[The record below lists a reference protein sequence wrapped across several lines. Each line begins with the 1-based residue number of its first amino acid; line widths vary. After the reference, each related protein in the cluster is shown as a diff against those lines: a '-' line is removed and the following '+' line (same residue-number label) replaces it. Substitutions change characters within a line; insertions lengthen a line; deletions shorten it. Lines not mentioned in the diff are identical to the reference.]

1 MFKDYSQINYPADV
15 PKYRRSLYRAN
26 WQLLTKKTGRL
37 LLLAGDQRIEH
48 LNEDFFGPEIDLAD
62 NDPEHLLAIA
72 NKSEIGAVA
81 VHYGLASRYGEVY
94 RHSNYVIKLNG
105 KTNLLPGD
113 ADSRLLATVDQS
125 IELSKQAGFKLT
137 GVGYT
142 IYLGSQYEGRMLAEA
157 AEVIRQAHDNGLLAI
172 LWIYPKGVNVKDE
185 EAVATIAG
193 ATGVAISLGA
203 DFVKVKLPK
212 PLTAKSVER
221 IVGAAGLTRVVF
233 AGGASY
239 STDKLL
245 KDTESQLK
253 AGGAGLA
260 IGRNA
265 HQRSEAEAVK
275 LLNGLAT
282 MIYEGKSAK
291 EVLEDMN
298 SQKKSKKSSLRKKK

>member
-15 PKYRRSLYRAN
+15 PKYRRALYRTN

-48 LNEDFFGPEIDLAD
+48 LNEDFFGPEIDAAD
-62 NDPEHLLAIA
+62 NNPEHLLTIA

-81 VHYGLASRYGEVY
+81 VHYGLASRYGETY
-94 RHSNYVIKLNG
+94 RRINYVIKLNG

-113 ADSRLLATVDQS
+113 SDSRLLATVDQA
-125 IELSKQAGFKLT
+125 IELSKQAGFRLT

-157 AEVIRQAHDNGLLAI
+157 SEVIRQAHDNGLLAI
-172 LWIYPKGVNVKDE
+172 LWVYPKGVNVKNE
-185 EAVATIAG
+185 EAVETIAG

-203 DFVKVKLPK
+203 DFVKVKLPQ
-212 PLTAKSVER
+212 PLNAKNIER
-221 IVGAAGLTRVVF
+221 IVGAAGLTRVIF

-265 HQRSEAEAVK
+265 HQRSEDAAVK
-275 LLNGLAT
+275 LLNGLAE
-282 MIYEGKSAK
+282 MIYEEKNAK
-291 EVLEDMN
+291 EVLESISPKN
-298 SQKKSKKSSLRKKK
+298 KNKKKTVQKKK